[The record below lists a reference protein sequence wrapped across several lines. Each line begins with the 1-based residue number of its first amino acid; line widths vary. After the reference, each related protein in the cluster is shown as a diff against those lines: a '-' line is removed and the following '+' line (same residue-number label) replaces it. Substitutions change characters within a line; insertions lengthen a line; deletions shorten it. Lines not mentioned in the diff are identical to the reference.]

1 MSEESTIV
9 IKATD
14 RYSETVK
21 RKGETTKSFG
31 KNLGKTED
39 VLTLLSKNKATI
51 RVDVKQAKSALQD
64 AEKQFAKTRSEAD
77 KLKLET
83 AQADYDNMV
92 RNLKSVTKAA
102 GDTEKA
108 ISKIENTATS
118 FQVLSVLSHKRELL
132 NWWAMPLWTHDKIPK
147 AIGAEHIQ
155 FHDLRY
161 AFVAL
166 SLKNRGGRKT
176 VIWGCRAT
184 IRMDPPFAPTPIP
197 HPKRSRA
204 LGAPS
209 ASRYGKNRRP
219 SICRS
224 CGLSVFRFAGLTF
237 FKTVFSARLPPAPR
251 RTAGTA
257 PALPD
262 QFAHR
267 TPQWGSQADTPR

>member
-1 MSEESTIV
+1 M
-9 IKATD
+9 
-14 RYSETVK
+14 
-21 RKGETTKSFG
+21 RK
-31 KNLGKTED
+31 NRR
-39 VLTLLSKNKATI
+39 N
-51 RVDVKQAKSALQD
+51 AKGFARFCRAKPFDFSALRT
-64 AEKQFAKTRSEAD
+64 KFIKIFCVLRS
-77 KLKLET
+77 
-83 AQADYDNMV
+83 
-92 RNLKSVTKAA
+92 
-102 GDTEKA
+102 
-108 ISKIENTATS
+108 
-118 FQVLSVLSHKRELL
+118 
-132 NWWAMPLWTHDKIPK
+132 IPK

-161 AFVAL
+161 AFAAL

-197 HPKRSRA
+197 QPKRSRA

-267 TPQWGSQADTPR
+267 IPQWGSQADTPR

>member
-1 MSEESTIV
+1 MRCPWCGSPVMIRGSSWECGWCGDSG
-9 IKATD
+9 
-14 RYSETVK
+14 SLK
-21 RKGETTKSFG
+21 RTPLRL
-31 KNLGKTED
+31 LG
-39 VLTLLSKNKATI
+39 V
-51 RVDVKQAKSALQD
+51 
-64 AEKQFAKTRSEAD
+64 
-77 KLKLET
+77 
-83 AQADYDNMV
+83 
-92 RNLKSVTKAA
+92 VTH
-102 GDTEKA
+102 
-108 ISKIENTATS
+108 

-132 NWWAMPLWTHDKIPK
+132 NWWAMSLWTHDKIPK

-161 AFVAL
+161 AFAAL

-176 VIWGCRAT
+176 VIFGCRAT

-267 TPQWGSQADTPR
+267 TPQWGLQADTPR

>member
-1 MSEESTIV
+1 M
-9 IKATD
+9 
-14 RYSETVK
+14 
-21 RKGETTKSFG
+21 
-31 KNLGKTED
+31 
-39 VLTLLSKNKATI
+39 
-51 RVDVKQAKSALQD
+51 QD

-77 KLKLET
+77 KLKLKT

-92 RNLKSVTKAA
+92 RNLKFVTKAA

-108 ISKIENTATS
+108 ISKI
-118 FQVLSVLSHKRELL
+118 
-132 NWWAMPLWTHDKIPK
+132 K
-147 AIGAEHIQ
+147 AIGEEHIQ

-161 AFVAL
+161 AFAAL

-176 VIWGCRAT
+176 VILGCRAT

-197 HPKRSRA
+197 HPERSRA

-209 ASRYGKNRRP
+209 AGRYGKNRRP
-219 SICRS
+219 SICQV

-257 PALPD
+257 PALPE

>member
-1 MSEESTIV
+1 MLTFFISL
-9 IKATD
+9 
-14 RYSETVK
+14 RL
-21 RKGETTKSFG
+21 
-31 KNLGKTED
+31 LG
-39 VLTLLSKNKATI
+39 V
-51 RVDVKQAKSALQD
+51 
-64 AEKQFAKTRSEAD
+64 
-77 KLKLET
+77 
-83 AQADYDNMV
+83 
-92 RNLKSVTKAA
+92 VTH
-102 GDTEKA
+102 
-108 ISKIENTATS
+108 

-132 NWWAMPLWTHDKIPK
+132 KWRAMSLWTHDKIPK

-161 AFVAL
+161 AFAAL

-197 HPKRSRA
+197 RPKRSRA

-219 SICRS
+219 SICQV
-224 CGLSVFRFAGLTF
+224 CGLSVFRFAGLAF

>member
-1 MSEESTIV
+1 M
-9 IKATD
+9 
-14 RYSETVK
+14 
-21 RKGETTKSFG
+21 
-31 KNLGKTED
+31 
-39 VLTLLSKNKATI
+39 
-51 RVDVKQAKSALQD
+51 
-64 AEKQFAKTRSEAD
+64 
-77 KLKLET
+77 
-83 AQADYDNMV
+83 
-92 RNLKSVTKAA
+92 
-102 GDTEKA
+102 
-108 ISKIENTATS
+108 
-118 FQVLSVLSHKRELL
+118 LSHKSELL
-132 NWWAMPLWTHDKIPK
+132 NWWAIPLWAHDKIPK

-161 AFVAL
+161 AFAAL

-219 SICRS
+219 GKCCRV
-224 CGLSVFRFAGLTF
+224 CGLSVFGFAGLAF
-237 FKTVFSARLPPAPR
+237 LKTVFSAGLPPAPH

-257 PALPD
+257 PALPG

-267 TPQWGSQADTPR
+267 TPQWGSQADTPRWGRRRPGPMTAPPVRSPVG

>member
-1 MSEESTIV
+1 M
-9 IKATD
+9 
-14 RYSETVK
+14 
-21 RKGETTKSFG
+21 
-31 KNLGKTED
+31 
-39 VLTLLSKNKATI
+39 
-51 RVDVKQAKSALQD
+51 
-64 AEKQFAKTRSEAD
+64 
-77 KLKLET
+77 
-83 AQADYDNMV
+83 
-92 RNLKSVTKAA
+92 
-102 GDTEKA
+102 
-108 ISKIENTATS
+108 
-118 FQVLSVLSHKRELL
+118 LSHKRELL
-132 NWWAMPLWTHDKIPK
+132 NWWAMLLWTHDKIPK
-147 AIGAEHIQ
+147 VIGAEYIQ

-161 AFVAL
+161 AFAAL

-176 VIWGCRAT
+176 VILGCRAT

-219 SICRS
+219 SICQV

-267 TPQWGSQADTPR
+267 IPQWGSQADTPR